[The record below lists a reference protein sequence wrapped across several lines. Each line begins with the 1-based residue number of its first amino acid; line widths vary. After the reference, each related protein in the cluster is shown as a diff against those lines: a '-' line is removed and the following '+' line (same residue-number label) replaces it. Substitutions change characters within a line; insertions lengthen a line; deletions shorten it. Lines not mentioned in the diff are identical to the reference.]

1 MEIRR
6 LRCSSVEARKGKAA
20 EHRRTPKQLCRNR
33 SRGLSSVVGR
43 HVSENF
49 MIQGDAFIDVWL
61 NLVKPILRT
70 LRPYTV
76 ESLDCYLVKSPG
88 GIYVHRPGTPCDPGS
103 HHVA

>member
-1 MEIRR
+1 MPSEKWIAFSYMEIRR

-49 MIQGDAFIDVWL
+49 MIQGDAFIDVWP
-61 NLVKPILRT
+61 NLVKPFLRT
-70 LRPYTV
+70 LRPQIV
-76 ESLDCYLVKSPG
+76 ESLDCYLVKSPAR
-88 GIYVHRPGTPCDPGS
+88 I
-103 HHVA
+103 